1 MITANITNKDIHWFN
16 IALKL
21 SEISECKFKH
31 GAIILLKGRPLA
43 MGVNSLKTRNIQ
55 KFIKTTRGKK
65 QEYSLEAE
73 LRRKRAATN
82 HAEYCC
88 MDKARKSCS
97 LKGTGI
103 ISARIMKN
111 GTPGNSFPCV
121 SCLPLILMEQIKYVV
136 YYENGNLR
144 KLFLT

>member
-1 MITANITNKDIHWFN
+1 MFNNITNKDRHWFD

-43 MGVNSLKTRNIQ
+43 MGVNSLKTRNIE
-55 KFIKTTRGKK
+55 KFIKTTKGNKP
-65 QEYSLEAE
+65 QYSLEAE

-88 MDKARKSCS
+88 LDKARKSCS
-97 LKGTGI
+97 LKGTGL
-103 ISARIMKN
+103 ISARSLKN
-111 GTPGNSFPCV
+111 GYPGNSFPCA
-121 SCLPLILMEQIKYVV
+121 SCYPLILMEQIKYVV
-136 YYENGNLR
+136 YFEDGQLL
-144 KLFLT
+144 KMEL